1 MGDGLSLPLFC
12 SKGEIMKA
20 LGSFVRTTLVGG
32 ILFLLPIIVLIM
44 VLGKAQNITSR
55 IMAPMV
61 ERMPVQSVA
70 GVAVAKILAIGAL
83 ALFCFLAGL
92 FAQTRFA
99 RRSVGWLERG
109 LLSKLPGYNLLKGIS
124 ESLAGFETD
133 HRQEVVLARI
143 EDSWQIGFLME
154 RLEKDHY
161 AVFVPGAPSIWS
173 GSVYFMTEERFHRI
187 NISRAEAMKCLGRL
201 GEGTSALLAGKITQ

>member
-1 MGDGLSLPLFC
+1 
-12 SKGEIMKA
+12 MKA
-20 LGSFVRTTLVGG
+20 LGEFIRTTLIGG

-44 VLGKAQNITSR
+44 VLGKAQNIAGR
-55 IMAPMV
+55 IMAPLV
-61 ERMPVQSVA
+61 ERIPVQSVG
-70 GVAVAKILAIGAL
+70 GVAVAKILVIGVL
-83 ALFCFLAGL
+83 VLFCLLTGL
-92 FAQTRFA
+92 FARTRLA

-109 LLSKLPGYNLLKGIS
+109 LLSKLPGYNFLKGIS

-143 EDSWQIGFLME
+143 EDAWQIGFLME
-154 RLEKDHY
+154 RVEKDRY

-173 GSVYFMTEERFHRI
+173 GSVYLMTEERFQRI

-201 GEGTSALLAGKITQ
+201 GEGTNKLLAGRIAR